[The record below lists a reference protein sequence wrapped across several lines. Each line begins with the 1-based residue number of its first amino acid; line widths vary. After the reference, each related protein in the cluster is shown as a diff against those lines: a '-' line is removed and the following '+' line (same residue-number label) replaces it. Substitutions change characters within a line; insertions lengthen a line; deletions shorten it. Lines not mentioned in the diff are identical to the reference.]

1 MKRLDLTLFDDR
13 FYARLLALT
22 LVIFLVFQPLASALA
37 EDKGFVQNPS
47 EPFTAYPD
55 LDSEGYLSDTWPDKE
70 FVFVDEDL
78 GQWVYLSRDLRVEI
92 TRHSGSLRRDKLIW
106 YISHIRFRGDL
117 AFHAFMAKPGT
128 PKYQMRPAQIAKN
141 HQVVYAQNGDLFSWR
156 LYQKEL
162 PGLIIRD
169 GKLLFSKTH
178 TKAVAKI
185 PPLDELALYPDGHVE
200 MNTPGAISPE
210 TYLSRGVSDVFAFGP
225 ILFQDRVKDERLDK
239 SFTHKEPRS
248 ALGVVAPGHFV
259 GILVEGR
266 NKRSVG
272 ANLQF
277 VADRLLEEGCYEA
290 FTLDGGQ
297 TAAMMFMGEQVM
309 APGIYSGYQQA
320 RKQQDIIGIGQSD
333 LVPKK

>member
-1 MKRLDLTLFDDR
+1 MKRLDLTYLVDR
-13 FYARLLALT
+13 FCARLLALT
-22 LVIFLVFQPLASALA
+22 LVFFLVLQPLTIVLA
-37 EDKGFVQNPS
+37 EDKGFVQNPT
-47 EPFTAYPD
+47 EPFAAYPD
-55 LDSEGYLSDTWPDKE
+55 LDSEGYLAETWPDRE
-70 FVFVDEDL
+70 FVFVDADL

-106 YISHIRFRGDL
+106 YISHIRFRGDM
-117 AFHAFMAKPGT
+117 AFRAFMAKPGS

-200 MNTPGAISPE
+200 MNTPGTISPE

-333 LVPKK
+333 LVHKK